1 MTELDN
7 TNLNEFGSK
16 YLVKAIKNSSDKTQ
30 REIAHELKKMADEL
44 KEVINT

>member
-1 MTELDN
+1 MTELDE

-16 YLVKAIKNSSDKTQ
+16 FLVKAIKNSSEGTQ
-30 REIAHELKKMADEL
+30 REIAHELKKMADEI